1 MERAY
6 IDIHVHAVPRAGYI
20 EHDLWERTVFR
31 FLRQLSLGESGIA
44 DSQDDPATTYITVLR
59 DRLVAARHV
68 NRAVLLALDG
78 VYDNQGRFDTR
89 LTRFHVPND
98 DVVAWCQQYPDRFL
112 FGASV
117 HPHRPDA
124 LEELTRCKALGAVLV
139 KWIPNSQN
147 IDPADRNHIPFY
159 RKLAELGLPLLS
171 HTGIEL
177 VLPTVQQSL
186 GKISRLRLP
195 LEEGVTVIAA
205 HGGSSGLVWSHHTQD
220 DYLAMLRA
228 YPNFYGDTAA
238 LGFPSRMGT
247 LLWWRDRPDFWD
259 RLLFGTDYP
268 VPFFNPPWRPF
279 LSQPAY
285 AALVAEHNNPFDC
298 MALLLEGLG
307 IHLNPDIAAR
317 LLGQPEA
324 KGQIE

>member
-1 MERAY
+1 MKRVY
-6 IDIHVHAVPRAGYI
+6 TDIHVHAVPRAGYTG
-20 EHDLWERTVFR
+20 HDVWERTVFR
-31 FLRQLSLGESGIA
+31 FLRQEGGIA
-44 DSQDDPATTYITVLR
+44 NTRHDPATTYITTLH
-59 DRLVAARHV
+59 DRLAAARHV

-78 VYDNQGRFDTR
+78 VYDHRGRFDTR
-89 LTRFHVPND
+89 QTRFHVPND
-98 DVVAWCQQYPDRFL
+98 DVVAWCQQYPERFL
-112 FGASV
+112 LGASV
-117 HPHRPDA
+117 HPHRTDA

-177 VLPTVQQSL
+177 ALPAVQQSL
-186 GKISRLRLP
+186 GEISRLRLP

-205 HGGSSGLVWSHHTQD
+205 HGGSSGLVWSLHTQD
-220 DYLAMLRA
+220 DFLAMLRA
-228 YPNFYGDTAA
+228 YPRFYGDTAA
-238 LGFPSRMGT
+238 LGLPNRMGT
-247 LLWWRDRPDFWD
+247 LLWWRDRPDFWG

-285 AALVAEHNNPFDC
+285 AALVAEHNPFDR

-307 IHLNPDIAAR
+307 IHLNPDIASR
-317 LLGQPEA
+317 LLGSPRGGA
-324 KGQIE
+324 